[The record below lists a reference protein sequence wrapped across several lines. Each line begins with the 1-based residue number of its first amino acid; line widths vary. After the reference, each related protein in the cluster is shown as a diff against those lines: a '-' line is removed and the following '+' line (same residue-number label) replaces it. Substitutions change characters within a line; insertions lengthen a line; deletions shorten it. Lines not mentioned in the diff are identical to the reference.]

1 MKLGNNYKEIVK
13 EWKNHPECSQLIEN
27 YDYLK
32 EHHYN
37 IKVVIERIKEQLNL
51 IMK

>member
-1 MKLGNNYKEIVK
+1 MKPGNNYKEIIK

-27 YDYLK
+27 YEYLK
-32 EHHYN
+32 ANKYN
-37 IKVVIERIKEQLNL
+37 VRVVVERIKEQLNL